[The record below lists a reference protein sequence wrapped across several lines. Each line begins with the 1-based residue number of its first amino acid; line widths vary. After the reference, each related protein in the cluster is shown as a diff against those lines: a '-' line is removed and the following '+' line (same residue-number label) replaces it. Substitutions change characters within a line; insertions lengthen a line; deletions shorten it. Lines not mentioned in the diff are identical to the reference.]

1 LSAAASWYHGAVVE
15 PSVEACVQSLLGDG
29 NYDRAATALING
41 YGPRIL
47 GYLRGV
53 LRDEDLAGDAFS
65 QFGENVWRG
74 IAGFRGD
81 ASLLA
86 WAFTVAW
93 SAVCRVTDSAYVRR
107 RARLE
112 TSEAERIVCELR
124 SATQPFQ
131 QTDVKDAV
139 AELRNQLR
147 ADEQTLLFLRVDQGM
162 PWSELAT
169 VLGAEPAALRKRFE
183 RVKEKLRVLARS
195 AGLLERA

>member
-1 LSAAASWYHGAVVE
+1 MRAAASCYHGAVVE
-15 PSVEACVQSLLGDG
+15 PSVEALVQSSLAEGQ
-29 NYDRAATALING
+29 YDRAATALING
-41 YGPRIL
+41 YGQRIL

-53 LRDEDLAGDAFS
+53 LRDEDLAADAFS
-65 QFGENVWRG
+65 QFGESVWRG

-112 TSEAERIVCELR
+112 TSEAEQLVVEIR
-124 SATQPFQ
+124 SATQPYQ
-131 QTDVKDAV
+131 QTAVKDAI
-139 AELRNQLR
+139 AELRSQLR
-147 ADEQTLLFLRVDQGM
+147 PDEQTLLFLRVDQGM

-183 RVKEKLRVLARS
+183 RIKDKLRALAQS
-195 AGLLERA
+195 AGPLERA

>member
-1 LSAAASWYHGAVVE
+1 LRPAASCYHGGVVE
-15 PSVEACVQSLLGDG
+15 PSVEAFVQSLLADAE
-29 NYDRAATALING
+29 YDRAATALING
-41 YGPRIL
+41 YGQRIL

-107 RARLE
+107 RERLE
-112 TSEAERIVCELR
+112 TSEAERLVVEIR
-124 SATQPFQ
+124 SATQPYQ
-131 QTDVKDAV
+131 QTGVKDAV
-139 AELRNQLR
+139 AELRSQLT
-147 ADEQTLLFLRVDQGM
+147 ADEQTLLYLRIDQGM

-169 VLGAEPAALRKRFE
+169 VLGAEPVALRKRFE
-183 RVKEKLRVLARS
+183 RLKDKLRVLAQS